1 MNTQLSTIISIIFA
15 GILFLALLDTAYLYL
30 LAFASLRKTCT
41 SKSNNPP
48 LRFAAVIPAHNEAR
62 VIGNTV
68 ETILAAGYPKH
79 LLDVFVV
86 ADHCNDDTAELAR
99 EAGAVCF
106 ELDEGERSGKGRAL
120 SWLLMRI
127 FEKKTG
133 YQAVAVFDADTQV
146 QPSFFNIMSARLS
159 TGSQVVQ
166 GNYMIRNPQDGWFPA
181 LAWAMFL
188 IDNRCQNLGR
198 TNLGLSAKNMGD
210 SICFQ
215 SGVLRWF
222 GWGKGLTEDYA
233 LRQRLLLEGIH
244 IDYEPAAVG
253 KGYAPVNWHE
263 ASIQRARWLV
273 GTYQASRKW
282 ARKMLISGIKSRD
295 PALIDGAL
303 QALLPSYSTLTLMS
317 GLITVMTW
325 IFQDWLWSWLPFT
338 WTMLLV
344 LLFIYPLICLAFERA
359 PLRAFT
365 VILTGPVFILWRTWL
380 GFSSRFIK
388 QEVSWERTPRR
399 VKSGE

>member
-1 MNTQLSTIISIIFA
+1 LV
-15 GILFLALLDTAYLYL
+15 LALLDSAYLYL
-30 LAFASLRKTCT
+30 LAIASLRKIDSQK
-41 SKSNNPP
+41 SKVSP
-48 LRFAAVIPAHNEAR
+48 LRFAAVIPAHDEAH

-68 ETILAAGYPKH
+68 GTILAAGYPRH

-86 ADHCNDDTAELAR
+86 ADHCTDDTVELAR
-99 EAGAVCF
+99 QAGAICF

-127 FEKKTG
+127 FEKQIN

-146 QPSFFNIMSARLS
+146 QPSFFDVMSARLS
-159 TGSQVVQ
+159 TGAQVVQ
-166 GNYMIRNPQDGWFPA
+166 GNYVIRNPQNGWFPS

-188 IDNRCQNLGR
+188 IDNRSQNLGR

-244 IDYEPAAVG
+244 IDYEPTAVG
-253 KGYAPVNWHE
+253 KGYAPINWHE
-263 ASIQRARWLV
+263 ARIQRARWLV

-282 ARKMLISGIKSRD
+282 ARKMFMSGLKSHD

-303 QALLPSYSTLTLMS
+303 QAFLPSYSTLTFIT
-317 GLITVMTW
+317 GLITLLTW
-325 IFQDWLWSWLPFT
+325 IFPNWLWSWLPLA
-338 WTMLLV
+338 WTALLV
-344 LLFIYPLICLAFERA
+344 LLFIYPLLCLAFERA
-359 PLRAFT
+359 PLRAFL

-380 GFSSRFIK
+380 GISSRFIK
-388 QEVSWERTPRR
+388 HEVAWERTPRH